1 MFHCGTQQVHG
12 IPGAVG
18 QRLHRIC
25 AADLGEVQ
33 LYTLS
38 RCYYFGVKGLE
49 NSAGRPKDEG
59 LVTRGVREGLEAKN
73 TKTTSHSR
81 CFCFVLF
88 CCTWQHLFACL
99 IVRRCH
105 RISELVKELFGGPA
119 SKGNIQ

>member
-1 MFHCGTQQVHG
+1 M
-12 IPGAVG
+12 G

-81 CFCFVLF
+81 CFFIVLF
-88 CCTWQHLFACL
+88 CSVAHGSTCLHVSLFVDV
-99 IVRRCH
+99 I
-105 RISELVKELFGGPA
+105 A
-119 SKGNIQ
+119 SANL